1 MRGDLLILLSDG
13 IVILCIARCL
23 LQWAGLDANHPLT
36 RFCIQATDW
45 LVKPIR
51 KLVPPQGKW
60 DVACILAGLLFYYAV
75 FILIRLTASS
85 EGFGGRVIAVNFIFA
100 VLAMMKAAAYVLF
113 IGLFVRMV
121 LSIKKPYSPVSVS
134 LQRIFESVLRPFVF
148 LRVGRYDFSGSVLAL
163 ALWFWLGYV
172 LPQLFRMLN
181 LWLLQ

>member
-1 MRGDLLILLSDG
+1 MILLSDG

-23 LQWAGLDANHPLT
+23 LRWAGLDANHPLA

-100 VLAMMKAAAYVLF
+100 VLQQNVTSKGGTTHEAIETFKAGQVAETVAKGVASCVNRSRELA
-113 IGLFVRMV
+113 
-121 LSIKKPYSPVSVS
+121 K
-134 LQRIFESVLRPFVF
+134 QFEAV
-148 LRVGRYDFSGSVLAL
+148 
-163 ALWFWLGYV
+163 
-172 LPQLFRMLN
+172 
-181 LWLLQ
+181 

>member
-23 LQWAGLDANHPLT
+23 LQWAGLDANHH
-36 RFCIQATDW
+36 
-45 LVKPIR
+45 
-51 KLVPPQGKW
+51 
-60 DVACILAGLLFYYAV
+60 
-75 FILIRLTASS
+75 
-85 EGFGGRVIAVNFIFA
+85 
-100 VLAMMKAAAYVLF
+100 
-113 IGLFVRMV
+113 
-121 LSIKKPYSPVSVS
+121 SPVSVS